1 MSEVSVQSNK
11 KENEENEEK
20 IRSEE
25 NEIKKENELIEDK
38 EEYDKKV
45 IEKEIK
51 EIAKNILIKY
61 LDGREYEKEKLP
73 KWTELILHDSCI
85 ELKKKYPE
93 YAYGI
98 FFYISEKTSYISSSK
113 SVLYPKSDLNIL
125 QVFNTN
131 EFYSELR
138 IFANKKYIPRKDFNE
153 NITPTDIMK
162 INTKLKDILENKIY
176 KSDMCNKYI
185 ENIVNEVNN
194 ILIERNNR
202 PCSYHVCFIN
212 KLPMKDIYF
221 NYIFY
226 NIEYMPFYF
235 SYSNDSLSSILYAF
249 IVNN

>member
-85 ELKKKYPE
+85 ELKKKYKNMLMV
-93 YAYGI
+93 Y
-98 FFYISEKTSYISSSK
+98 FFIS
-113 SVLYPKSDLNIL
+113 
-125 QVFNTN
+125 Q
-131 EFYSELR
+131 
-138 IFANKKYIPRKDFNE
+138 KKRVI
-153 NITPTDIMK
+153 
-162 INTKLKDILENKIY
+162 
-176 KSDMCNKYI
+176 
-185 ENIVNEVNN
+185 
-194 ILIERNNR
+194 
-202 PCSYHVCFIN
+202 
-212 KLPMKDIYF
+212 
-221 NYIFY
+221 
-226 NIEYMPFYF
+226 
-235 SYSNDSLSSILYAF
+235 
-249 IVNN
+249 

>member
-73 KWTELILHDSCI
+73 
-85 ELKKKYPE
+85 
-93 YAYGI
+93 
-98 FFYISEKTSYISSSK
+98 FYISEKTSYISSSK

-162 INTKLKDILENKIY
+162 INTKLKDILENKTY

-235 SYSNDSLSSILYAF
+235 SYSNDSLSSILYVF